1 MKLLKKSNLLIPYL
15 IMFFLFF
22 LPLFLYELKELEKIK
37 KERISELE
45 HKSLLLDLEYEEIKE
60 LFLKYGNKKEFLNQ
74 TNQSN

>member
-60 LFLKYGNKKEFLNQ
+60 LVLKYGNKKEFLNQ

>member
-22 LPLFLYELKELEKIK
+22 LPLFLYELKGLEKVK

-60 LFLKYGNKKEFLNQ
+60 LVLKYGNKKEFLNQ